1 MHGRRVVITGLGV
14 VTSLGHD
21 VPTNWKSICEGNS
34 GVGPITL
41 FDPKD
46 FTTRIGSEVK
56 DFDPSPWLTPR
67 EARRMER
74 FCWFAIASSQEAVED
89 SGIDFSREDTT
100 RAGAAIG
107 SGIGGI
113 GEMEAQQKKLLAQGV
128 DRVSP
133 FLIPKLMINAAPGLV
148 SIRFGLRGPNC
159 ASVTACS
166 SGTHSLGEALRIIQY
181 GDADIMIAGGTEGAL
196 TPLGFAGFCNM
207 KALSTRNDNPTE
219 ASRPFEKDRDG
230 FVMGEGAGVV
240 VLEELEHAEKRGARI
255 YAEFLGFAQA
265 GDGFHI
271 TQPDP
276 KGRGAAL
283 SMTRALQDG
292 GVAPDQLSYINAHG
306 TSTALN
312 DAMETKAIR
321 RTLGPAADGI
331 AVSSTKS
338 MIGHL
343 LGAAGGVE
351 FVYTTLAVA
360 NDIVPPTINYTT
372 PDPECDLADYVPN
385 TAREMK
391 VNTAL
396 SNTFGF
402 GGHNATVLIGKFNK

>member
-1 MHGRRVVITGLGV
+1 MQGRRVVITGLGM

-21 VPTNWKSICEGNS
+21 VPTNWKSLCEGKS

-41 FDPKD
+41 FDPD
-46 FTTRIGSEVK
+46 GFATRIDSEVK
-56 DFDPSPWLTPR
+56 DFDPSPWLTIR

-74 FCWFAIASSQEAVED
+74 FCWFAIASADEAVKD
-89 SGIDFSREDTT
+89 SGIDFAREDTT
-100 RAGAAIG
+100 RAGVAIG

-113 GEMEAQQKKLLAQGV
+113 GEMETQQKRLLTLGV

-133 FLIPKLMINAAPGLV
+133 FLVPKLMINAAPGLV
-148 SIRFGLRGPNC
+148 SIRYGLFGPSC

-207 KALSTRNDNPTE
+207 KALSTRNDSPTE

-230 FVMGEGAGVV
+230 FVMGEGAGIV
-240 VLEELEHAEKRGARI
+240 VLEELERAKKRGARI
-255 YAEFLGFAQA
+255 YAEFLGFGQA

-276 KGRGAAL
+276 DGRGAAL
-283 SMTRALQDG
+283 SMTKALNDG
-292 GVAPDQLSYINAHG
+292 KVPPDQLSYINAHG

-321 RTLGPAADGI
+321 KALGPAADNV

-351 FVYTTLAVA
+351 FVIATLAVV
-360 NDIVPPTINYTT
+360 NDIVPPTINYNT
-372 PDPECDLADYVPN
+372 PDPDCDLPDYVPN

-402 GGHNATVLIGKFNK
+402 GGHNATVLVGKFNG